1 MRIFLTHIVPKDRI
15 LKYNLSV
22 AACNFSHNLIEG
34 NGFDRVYSI
43 LPTFVN
49 GDIENFDGLIY
60 SKWRK
65 YSFLK
70 RCAWIPES
78 LKAFQQIPRN
88 STIWYYNCTIL
99 NALLIVLLKIFK
111 PSVKQYMI
119 VLDYTPSSSL
129 DSKVYLWLTNKMNG
143 TIKLADN
150 PLFKVENCA
159 CLPGVVPRETAVYPT
174 VDALKKEFLISG
186 ALNDN
191 IAMLPMLLEAFSKMP
206 DMTLHITGRA
216 PDENF
221 VRQYSSKHKNIIY
234 HGMVAY
240 DEYLDILHSTPFL
253 LSTRNPEMPENQ
265 CNFPSKII
273 EALLHNRIIVSTIH
287 YPQLVGIDYFEVGS
301 ECKSFVD
308 NLKFIFD
315 KREQEI
321 LRYANQSEKVKASFS
336 ADVWMQ
342 RIQEIE
348 SAKK

>member
-1 MRIFLTHIVPKDRI
+1 M
-15 LKYNLSV
+15 

-43 LPTFVN
+43 LPTFVS

-65 YSFLK
+65 HSFLK
-70 RCAWIPES
+70 RFAWIPES
-78 LKAFQQIPRN
+78 FKAFQQIPRN

-111 PSVKQYMI
+111 PSVKQQMI

-129 DSKVYLWLTNKMNG
+129 DSKVYLWLTNKMDG
-143 TIKLADN
+143 IIKLADN
-150 PLFKVENCA
+150 PLFKVDNSA
-159 CLPGVVPRETAVYPT
+159 CLPGVVPHETVNYPT
-174 VDALKKEFLISG
+174 VNDVKKEFLISG

-206 DMTLHITGRA
+206 DMILHITGRA
-216 PDENF
+216 PDENM
-221 VRQYSSKHKNIIY
+221 VRQYSFKHKNIIY
-234 HGMVAY
+234 HDMVAY

-273 EALLHNRIIVSTIH
+273 EGLLHNRIIVSTIH
-287 YPQLVGIDYFEVGS
+287 YPQLDGINYYEVGS
-301 ECKSFVD
+301 DRDAFME
-308 NLKFIFD
+308 NLRSIFD
-315 KREQEI
+315 KGISEI
-321 LRYANQSEKVKASFS
+321 LRYANQSGKVKASFS
-336 ADVWMQ
+336 TDVWMK
-342 RIQEIE
+342 RMKAIE
-348 SAKK
+348 SVKK